1 MKLLFDVENIKGS
14 GCVHTI
20 EVHLRDHPNIRDIHV
35 DADNSTVSIETND
48 ETIRDDIA
56 LRLKKMGYPEKGS
69 VDGLESVKAKASSMV
84 SCAMGKIGRS
94 KDE

>member
-1 MKLLFDVENIKGS
+1 MKLRFDVENIKGS

-20 EVHLRDHPNIRDIHV
+20 EIHLRDHPNIQMIKV
-35 DADNSTVSIETND
+35 DVATGTVTIETDNKA
-48 ETIRDDIA
+48 IHDDVA

-69 VDGLESVKAKASSMV
+69 VDGIESMKAKASSLV